1 MPLLNEI
8 LVCELPEL
16 NGMEMYRLANANI
29 ETNYIF
35 NSDNTALLPESFIVI
50 KYKEYV
56 KNDIGDIYPPFTIL
70 EKKYVLKDQYPWTPV
85 TDFLNGLGR
94 TATLNIE
101 KGLLDSIEFVIGKLP
116 KDVEDGHVVTLED
129 LA

>member
-1 MPLLNEI
+1 MALLNEI
-8 LVCELPEL
+8 FICDLPEL
-16 NGMEMYRLANANI
+16 NNMKMYRLANANI
-29 ETNYIF
+29 DTDYVF
-35 NSDNTALLPESFIVI
+35 NSDNTALLPESKIVV

-56 KNDIGDIYPPFTIL
+56 KNNNGDIYPPFTIE

-85 TDFLNGLGR
+85 SDFLNGLGR

-116 KDVEDGHVVTLED
+116 KDVENCHVVTLAD

>member
-1 MPLLNEI
+1 MK
-8 LVCELPEL
+8 
-16 NGMEMYRLANANI
+16 MYRLANANI
-29 ETNYIF
+29 DTDYVF
-35 NSDNTALLPESFIVI
+35 NSDNTALLPESKIVV

-56 KNDIGDIYPPFTIL
+56 KNNNGDIYPPFTIE

-85 TDFLNGLGR
+85 SDFLNGLGR

-116 KDVEDGHVVTLED
+116 KDVENCHVVTLAD